1 MHEML
6 HAMRH
11 RGPDGAG
18 LVVGNE
24 IRKAPGL
31 GELSTSGL
39 KGKVA
44 LGHVRLA
51 ITGGLDGMQPF
62 QSRDGRLSLL
72 HNGEVYN
79 HRELAAD
86 LDAASLTTGSDSE
99 VVMRLLEQEYEGHL
113 EEAVRKVLPRL
124 DGVYALAVTDQSQTV
139 LARDP
144 VGVRQLYYYSA
155 PGILAF
161 ASERKPLIALGG
173 WEAKIKRL
181 LPGHAL
187 IASRNMH
194 RIEHFHRLSSLRS
207 PRRIQQLKT
216 ALEAYRQVM
225 ERAVAKRLEGRSRV
239 GIIYSGGVD
248 SVMIAQIAKQMHV
261 SFTCYTAARNGDAPD
276 LRWAK
281 DTAEMLGFPLHTTVL
296 SQQEIEALIPDII
309 RDIEDHSMN
318 QVEVAIPIYAAVR
331 AAQEAGERVVLTGQ
345 GADELFGGYP
355 WYPIIVD
362 REGYSEFERRSWED
376 MCLLYRECLERE
388 DKITMAHSLEL
399 RVPYLDPAVIGLA
412 FSIAPPLKIRSG
424 QDTLGKYVHRE
435 CALQLGIPH
444 TIAYRV
450 KEAAQHGANVH
461 GAMLDMARRAGVD
474 EKRLKSAQY
483 DPDRSVTEKLGS
495 SSRYG
500 YRYGREDLWKP
511 LPQVQFYLDAVADH
525 VDVLPP
531 HARTHY
537 RDVHQRLPEDA
548 RPEVI
553 GP

>member
-1 MHEML
+1 
-6 HAMRH
+6 
-11 RGPDGAG
+11 
-18 LVVGNE
+18 
-24 IRKAPGL
+24 
-31 GELSTSGL
+31 
-39 KGKVA
+39 
-44 LGHVRLA
+44 
-51 ITGGLDGMQPF
+51 MQPF
-62 QSRDGRLSLL
+62 QSRDGHLSLL

-79 HRELAAD
+79 HRELATE
-86 LDAASLTTGSDSE
+86 LDDAPLTTGSDSE

-113 EEAVRKVLPRL
+113 EKAVRKVLPRL

-161 ASERKPLIALGG
+161 ASERKPLVALGG
-173 WEAKIKRL
+173 WDVKIKRL
-181 LPGHAL
+181 FPGHILVAN
-187 IASRNMH
+187 RNMY
-194 RIEHFHRLSSLRS
+194 RIEQFHRLSDLRK
-207 PRRIQQLKT
+207 PRRIQQLEP
-216 ALEAYRQVM
+216 ALEAYRDVI
-225 ERAVAKRLEGRSRV
+225 EKAVAKRLEGRSRV

-248 SVMIAQIAKQMHV
+248 SVLIAHLAKQMNV
-261 SFTCYTAARNGDAPD
+261 PFTCYTAARNGEAPD
-276 LRWAK
+276 LEWARR
-281 DTAEMLGFPLHTTVL
+281 TARELGFRLHTTVL
-296 SQQEIEALIPDII
+296 SQDEIEALIPDII

-355 WYPIIVD
+355 WYPTIVD

-412 FSIAPPLKIRSG
+412 FSLAPSLKIRSG
-424 QDTLGKYVHRE
+424 QDTLGKYLHRE
-435 CALQLGIPH
+435 CALQMGIPH
-444 TIAYRV
+444 EIAYRV

-461 GAMLDMARRAGVD
+461 GAMLDMAHRAGLD
-474 EKRLKSAQY
+474 EQRLRLAEY
-483 DPDRSVTEKLGS
+483 DPDRSVPEKLGS

-511 LPQVQFYLDAVADH
+511 LPQVQFYLDAVADC

-531 HARTHY
+531 RARTQY
-537 RDVHQRLPEDA
+537 REVHRRLPEDA
-548 RPEVI
+548 RPEVT
-553 GP
+553 GS